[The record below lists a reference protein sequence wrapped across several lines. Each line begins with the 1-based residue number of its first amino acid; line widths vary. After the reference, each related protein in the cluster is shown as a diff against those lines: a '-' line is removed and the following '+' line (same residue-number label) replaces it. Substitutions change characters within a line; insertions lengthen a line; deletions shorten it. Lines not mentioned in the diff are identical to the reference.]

1 MNTNRK
7 AYGHDSIL
15 LNQTSDKK
23 SLKFRHIIKFY
34 FDNALSKTRNFILF
48 LLLSSAVLGMI
59 MAVFQFFILKEE
71 NFPGINGWWN
81 GFTRIIDPYG
91 LIFRKAET
99 WSERGI
105 NVMYWTLGTVV
116 SGTVIAFITQNLISL
131 TQYLKAGR
139 SQVISD
145 KHTLILGWSN
155 NIHVIVSELAKANSN
170 VKNHSIVIF
179 SDQKN
184 EFMQDYFKTN
194 ISSDL
199 RTNIITRNGNITSP
213 KDLQLVNPRQAKSI
227 IVIGNNSSNDVE
239 LTMCIMAL
247 YTHVSG
253 TGVSLIVQVKNR
265 STIDYLKNLNTINI
279 IPIQNQEVIVKVCA
293 QAIRQKGIGKVVLDF
308 LDFDGN
314 EIYYH
319 EEPKLTGSTYL
330 EALDSFEN
338 SAVIGIFKK
347 DGKPVLNPSA
357 TSKIEAGDKL
367 ILFSEDDDSIFYTG
381 SKAQTQTQAP
391 VSSDGGSGKADA
403 ISLLVLGWSKF
414 TIDVLNNY
422 MGFSN
427 SPQTIFLY
435 VNGDLYPE
443 IPMDLLT
450 QSGCKVVFLKE
461 NESNLPELIE
471 ANNIT
476 DVLIL
481 PYSDKL
487 SKEEADAVTLI
498 KMLEL
503 NNLNL
508 TRGDNKIRVIAYLL
522 DSSKVELAAITETEE
537 LIVSDN
543 LSALMIAQYSENPH
557 LKPVF
562 EDIFD
567 SDGAA
572 INLIPAG
579 SVVGIGQQ
587 VTFSLIV
594 REAAMK
600 GLSVIGISYGAGKG
614 EDEVRMN
621 IPKSESM
628 TLAEG
633 DFLIAIS

>member
-1 MNTNRK
+1 VT
-7 AYGHDSIL
+7 
-15 LNQTSDKK
+15 
-23 SLKFRHIIKFY
+23 
-34 FDNALSKTRNFILF
+34 
-48 LLLSSAVLGMI
+48 
-59 MAVFQFFILKEE
+59 
-71 NFPGINGWWN
+71 
-81 GFTRIIDPYG
+81 
-91 LIFRKAET
+91 
-99 WSERGI
+99 
-105 NVMYWTLGTVV
+105 
-116 SGTVIAFITQNLISL
+116 
-131 TQYLKAGR
+131 
-139 SQVISD
+139 
-145 KHTLILGWSN
+145 
-155 NIHVIVSELAKANSN
+155 
-170 VKNHSIVIF
+170 
-179 SDQKN
+179 
-184 EFMQDYFKTN
+184 
-194 ISSDL
+194 
-199 RTNIITRNGNITSP
+199 
-213 KDLQLVNPRQAKSI
+213 
-227 IVIGNNSSNDVE
+227 
-239 LTMCIMAL
+239 
-247 YTHVSG
+247 
-253 TGVSLIVQVKNR
+253 LIVQVRNK
-265 STIDYLKNLNTINI
+265 STVDYLKNLNTINI
-279 IPIQNQEVIVKVCA
+279 IPIQNQDVIVKVCS

-422 MGFSN
+422 MGFSK

-435 VNGDLYPE
+435 LNGDLYPE

-461 NESNLPELIE
+461 NETNLPELIE

-508 TRGDNKIRVIAYLL
+508 TRGDHKIRVIAYLL

-572 INLIPAG
+572 INLISAG
-579 SVVGIGQQ
+579 SVVSIGQQ
-587 VTFSLIV
+587 VTFSHIV

-614 EDEVRMN
+614 ENEVRVN